1 MPDTPSPIPIPQPL
15 AGQTTAD
22 EKMTFEPERLSYQ
35 SACELADS
43 IAAAI
48 PTDDKHKRIVI
59 ASLADLADL
68 ANLRGALA
76 MLDLLEQDYRQIG
89 ESAQTAA
96 GRRTVKSLAVT
107 NLLPPVTALSG
118 IATVI
123 SAGLGIA
130 SLFRRDVSYA
140 GSPTSVDA
148 IAFEIAVAA
157 ELKKLNFDH
166 VLIPALGVFPA
177 APPGDSLKDKL
188 RKLESAKFAVWQIV
202 QPMVSE
208 LVTLDTQIDLASR
221 AKDQPKIDRL
231 TIEINALR
239 ADLAPLT
246 EPLAALDQRWSQ
258 IQGDWQKTS
267 PDTGLTGFARLLRAE
282 VVQRG
287 DPVYL
292 HAAVVSSGG
301 YRRISRSLFC
311 TIFTG
316 DGLTFTG
323 GVIIRWALLNA
334 SGEFQAGGLLTT
346 ERTKDTDSWSG

>member
-1 MPDTPSPIPIPQPL
+1 MPDTSSPVPVPQPL
-15 AGQTTAD
+15 AGLTTAD

-35 SACELADS
+35 SACELAVAV
-43 IAAAI
+43 AAAI
-48 PTDDKHKRIVI
+48 PTNDKRKRIVL

-68 ANLRGALA
+68 ANLRGTLV
-76 MLDLLEQDYRQIG
+76 MLDLLEQDYSQIRG
-89 ESAQTAA
+89 SAQTAA
-96 GRRTVKSLAVT
+96 GRRTAKSFAVGGV
-107 NLLPPVTALSG
+107 LPPVTALSG
-118 IATVI
+118 IASVI

-130 SLFRRDVSYA
+130 SLFRQDVSYV

-148 IAFEIAVAA
+148 IAFEIAIAA
-157 ELKKLNFDH
+157 ELNKLGFEH
-166 VLIPALGVFPA
+166 VLIPALGLFTA
-177 APPGDSLKDKL
+177 SPPGDSLKDKL
-188 RKLESAKFAVWQIV
+188 RKLEAAKLSVWQTV

-208 LVTLDTQIDLASR
+208 LVALDTQLDLASR
-221 AKDQPKIDRL
+221 AKNQPEIDRL
-231 TIEINALR
+231 TTEVNALR

-282 VVQRG
+282 SVQRG

-301 YRRISRSLFC
+301 YRRISRSLFR

-316 DGLTFTG
+316 DGLSFTG
-323 GVIIRWALLNA
+323 GTIIRWALLSA

-346 ERTKDTDSWSG
+346 EKTKDTDPWYT